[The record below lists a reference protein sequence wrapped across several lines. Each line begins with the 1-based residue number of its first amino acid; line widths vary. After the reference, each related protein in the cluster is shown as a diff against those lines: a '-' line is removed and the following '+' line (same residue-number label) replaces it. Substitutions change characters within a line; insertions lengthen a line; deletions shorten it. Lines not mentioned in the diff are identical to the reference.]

1 MQIFVI
7 SSATEVKLKFGQT
20 YEHNITRRMAVI
32 NICKLILMYV
42 CGSWFRQKCI
52 CYTLSDAVQHVY
64 EFTRWRSGYV
74 FRFGDFHFCQRL
86 RPRPVCS
93 PWWLI
98 RIRISFGLK
107 FIFAELIV
115 FSSERAFWVFF
126 QTTTKGKKHKQSQDP
141 ETLGKVHFKTR
152 NDKTTKETIYSRNIC
167 ELKEN
172 PRRFVYTQ
180 KNNSTLTYAGRVE
193 LWKSVK
199 WQNAWKCLEI
209 WNHTLFFSE
218 IRINGE

>member
-1 MQIFVI
+1 MSLLVDEVAMYFVSAIFI
-7 SSATEVKLKFGQT
+7 SVNGCAL
-20 YEHNITRRMAVI
+20 
-32 NICKLILMYV
+32 
-42 CGSWFRQKCI
+42 
-52 CYTLSDAVQHVY
+52 VQFVAHDDWL
-64 EFTRWRSGYV
+64 EFEFLLDW
-74 FRFGDFHFCQRL
+74 
-86 RPRPVCS
+86 
-93 PWWLI
+93 
-98 RIRISFGLK
+98 K

-180 KNNSTLTYAGRVE
+180 KNDSTLTYAGRVE

-199 WQNAWKCLEI
+199 
-209 WNHTLFFSE
+209 
-218 IRINGE
+218 